1 MFQVGSKGWCPTM
14 IQYNSKVKKLYQK
27 NNDVYEILERDAI
40 FEKDQ
45 RIILFKLF
53 LVGISGLCA
62 ALIFKFLGF

>member
-1 MFQVGSKGWCPTM
+1 M